1 MFELST
7 PTALSPIH
15 GALVENLLSLKY
27 REVYFWTGQNRIH
40 VDFTYEYDP
49 AANLGLRNILSLI
62 ETTLSNLKS
71 TFDFSFYLNENYPGE
86 RDHLTAVSR
95 RREEGGISID
105 VRFQKFGKL
114 FWYQMFLVF
123 DPSNIATPYSLVIKT
138 SNDSIPEIA
147 YFDED
152 KIVSAIHE
160 FFCKNIPN

>member
-7 PTALSPIH
+7 PTTLSPIH

-40 VDFTYEYDP
+40 VDFTYEYEP
-49 AANLGLRNILSLI
+49 TANLGLRNILSLI
-62 ETTLSNLKS
+62 ETTLSNLRA

-86 RDHLTAVSR
+86 KDHLTVVSR

-114 FWYQMFLVF
+114 FWHQMFLVLN
-123 DPSNIATPYSLVIKT
+123 PINTATPHSLVIKT

-147 YFDED
+147 YFEED

-160 FFCKNIPN
+160 FFRKNVLN

>member
-62 ETTLSNLKS
+62 ETTLSNLKNPPSIFLS
-71 TFDFSFYLNENYPGE
+71 TST
-86 RDHLTAVSR
+86 RT
-95 RREEGGISID
+95 
-105 VRFQKFGKL
+105 
-114 FWYQMFLVF
+114 
-123 DPSNIATPYSLVIKT
+123 
-138 SNDSIPEIA
+138 IPAKEIT
-147 YFDED
+147 
-152 KIVSAIHE
+152 
-160 FFCKNIPN
+160 

>member
-7 PTALSPIH
+7 PTTLSPIH
-15 GALVENLLSLKY
+15 GALVENLISLKY

-40 VDFTYEYDP
+40 VDFTYEYEP
-49 AANLGLRNILSLI
+49 TANLGLRNILSLI
-62 ETTLSNLKS
+62 ETTLSNLKF
-71 TFDFSFYLNENYPGE
+71 TFNFSFYLNENYPGE
-86 RDHLTAVSR
+86 KDHLTVVSR

-114 FWYQMFLVF
+114 FWHQMFLVL
-123 DPSNIATPYSLVIKT
+123 DPSNTATPHSLVVKT

-160 FFCKNIPN
+160 FFRKNILN